1 MSIRD
6 AIAWLFDVG
15 DGSEAEALEA
25 EALKEG
31 PSCAR
36 REQTGPRESLERQL
50 YGQAEAIRVLYQF
63 GVCEERPAK
72 PQGPKRGRGLW
83 VARYVESLSSSLPDP
98 VAAKA

>member
-15 DGSEAEALEA
+15 DGSEADP
-25 EALKEG
+25 LKEG
-31 PSCAR
+31 PACAR
-36 REQTGPRESLERQL
+36 REPARPRESLERPL

-63 GVCEERPAK
+63 AVCEERPAK
-72 PQGPKRGRGLW
+72 PRPPKRGRGLW
-83 VARYVESLSSSLPDP
+83 VARYVESLASSLPDP